1 MVFHGILQTS
11 NCILTGMPFIG
22 YSPTISICYETHQKA
37 KDILEGRKIDP
48 TFYPVIYGADES
60 DDWTDPKVWKKAKSW
75 RRELLPAASVK
86 SSLDAQK
93 EHYKNYIT
101 SRDDWTFA
109 GLYFDE
115 GITGTKADKRPML
128 LRLIEDCKAKKIEIF
143 IRTLIQCPAHGSV
156 GNGLKQRLSA
166 DLSVLP
172 KAFFFVYAV
181 FTVAVF

>member
-1 MVFHGILQTS
+1 MKLRKHICGQGNNRNRTCVRSFLLHGPDRFHIQGDHSTILCEFHSITEKIRQNFPNTCSICKNIGILWSFTVYFKLQIIFLPECPS
-11 NCILTGMPFIG
+11 SE

-101 SRDDWTFA
+101 SRDD
-109 GLYFDE
+109 
-115 GITGTKADKRPML
+115 
-128 LRLIEDCKAKKIEIF
+128 
-143 IRTLIQCPAHGSV
+143 
-156 GNGLKQRLSA
+156 
-166 DLSVLP
+166 
-172 KAFFFVYAV
+172 
-181 FTVAVF
+181 